1 MKNTPS
7 KIKWILFAAFAILF
21 LLLVVNIA
29 LVINNKV
36 KQHKIEKQQQQ
47 LEQLKDKV
55 SSLATVTY
63 KFDGVEVEL

>member
-29 LVINNKV
+29 LVINNNV